1 MYENNYP
8 NNYSNHTAEQNPVN
22 NTTYHYESGG
32 SFSGTNYSAGES
44 KTAGFGGSGKKGNKG
59 GIGKKIAVA
68 VCCGLFFGVFADRK
82 SVV

>member
-44 KTAGFGGSGKKGNKG
+44 KTAGFGGSFGDSAAPGYAECAAG
-59 GIGKKIAVA
+59 GSG
-68 VCCGLFFGVFADRK
+68 CG
-82 SVV
+82 

>member
-59 GIGKKIAVA
+59 GIGKRLRWRSA
-68 VCCGLFFGVFADRK
+68 ADCFSGFLPDLDSRP
-82 SVV
+82 